1 MGVLVFH
8 QRNRAGILVFHPNS
22 GAWYL
27 GVSAWKTPRDHRG
40 FVEKALRCPRSDPS
54 WIPKI
59 RGLSGAS
66 WNRQGTILGKQRRL
80 EDYSTS

>member
-1 MGVLVFH
+1 MSVLVFH
-8 QRNRAGILVFHPNS
+8 QRNRAGILVFHPGKLPEITGVLWKRLS
-22 GAWYL
+22 GALEAIRL
-27 GVSAWKTPRDHRG
+27 GYPR
-40 FVEKALRCPRSDPS
+40 K
-54 WIPKI
+54 